1 MFETENKAQGGDD
14 NKSIPQFTA
23 DQTDEIEAE
32 IKITNKEEKNLVFSE
47 QDLLVETGQRQKEEE
62 KPLQA

>member
-14 NKSIPQFTA
+14 IKSISQFTA

-32 IKITNKEEKNLVFSE
+32 IKISNKEEKNLIFSE
-47 QDLLVETGQRQKEEE
+47 QDSLVETGQS
-62 KPLQA
+62 

>member
-47 QDLLVETGQRQKEEE
+47 QDSLVETGQRQKEEE